1 MRLLILILGAALL
14 AGCGES
20 AHDRKVDAIIARL
33 DAIEQKMYK
42 NNVDLEKDIENVEN
56 DVSDLPCVQA
66 SLEKH

>member
-1 MRLLILILGAALL
+1 MVILILGASLL

-66 SLEKH
+66 SLQKQ

>member
-1 MRLLILILGAALL
+1 MVILILGAALL
-14 AGCGES
+14 VGCGES

-56 DVSDLPCVQA
+56 DVSDLQCVQA
-66 SLEKH
+66 ALQKQ